1 MPRRSQ
7 CPTSWVWQDDAVG
20 VVPDTVY
27 RSTTDREPLPV
38 YYFPLSQNY
47 EAAVTRHVRTDDDPM
62 ALLPA
67 VRRIV
72 SEVDPRVALVRPQRL
87 EDEFSRS
94 LVEERTMVRFVE
106 ASAPLRCCSRLLGC
120 TA

>member
-1 MPRRSQ
+1 LTS
-7 CPTSWVWQDDAVG
+7 CPTRCIAVRRIG
-20 VVPDTVY
+20 S
-27 RSTTDREPLPV
+27 RCLSTTSRCL
-38 YYFPLSQNY
+38 QNY

-87 EDEFSRS
+87 EPGSLTSRA
-94 LVEERTMVRFVE
+94 L
-106 ASAPLRCCSRLLGC
+106 
-120 TA
+120 

>member
-1 MPRRSQ
+1 
-7 CPTSWVWQDDAVG
+7 VWQDDAVG

-47 EAAVTRHVRTDDDPM
+47 EAAVIRHVRTDDDPM

-67 VRRIV
+67 VRRII
-72 SEVDPRVALVRPQRL
+72 SEVDLRVALVRPQRL
-87 EDEFSRS
+87 EPGSSTSRV
-94 LVEERTMVRFVE
+94 L
-106 ASAPLRCCSRLLGC
+106 
-120 TA
+120 